1 MRFFSEERAKYALA
15 VLIFGGIGIL
25 LLFLVF
31 RYLFPAAL
39 PFLIAF
45 SVAALLQKPTKA
57 VAKLTRI
64 PRRIIS
70 PALSVIFVSLL
81 LGGIGFLV
89 WKCTNEI
96 GDFARAV
103 ITGENALL
111 ENLQNLL
118 SQAGSFIA
126 RLPFSGG
133 ENAENLRN
141 RMTEAVLDMAKNTAV
156 ELGTKLPEFAG
167 KLASAVP
174 QALIFCVVTILS
186 AVYFCAD
193 YDKITAFLQAR
204 LKGKARMIAEK
215 IRLTTGNTLLKVL
228 RSYAILFLFTFA
240 ELFFGFSILGERYA
254 FLLAILT
261 ALVDSLPILGTGT
274 VLLPIALY
282 RFFMGDTRTAI
293 GFAILY
299 LAVTVIRQ
307 LLEPRILGAG
317 VGMHPLLML
326 ISMYTGLKIFGFLGM
341 ILLPIL
347 TMIIKNIVTAFRKS
361 EKEEAH
367 GSS

>member
-1 MRFFSEERAKYALA
+1 MRFFTEERAKYALTIF
-15 VLIFGGIGIL
+15 IFGGIGIFL
-25 LLFLVF
+25 LYLAF
-31 RYLFPAAL
+31 RYFFPVAL

-57 VAKLTRI
+57 VSKLTRI

-70 PALSVIFVSLL
+70 PLLSVIFVSAL

-89 WKCTNEI
+89 WKCISEI
-96 GDFARAV
+96 GEFARAV

-111 ENLQNLL
+111 ENLQNFL
-118 SQAGSFIA
+118 SEIGALIA

-141 RMTEAVLDMAKNTAV
+141 RVTETVLDMAKNTAI
-156 ELGTKLPEFAG
+156 ELGTKLPELAG
-167 KLASAVP
+167 RLASAVP

-193 YDKITAFLQAR
+193 YDKITSFIQNR
-204 LKGKARMIAEK
+204 LRGKARVVAEK
-215 IRLTTGNTLLKVL
+215 IRLTTGTTLLKVL
-228 RSYAILFLFTFA
+228 RSYAILFLLTFA
-240 ELFFGFSILGERYA
+240 ELFLGFSILGERYA
-254 FLLAILT
+254 FLLAFLT

-274 VLLPIALY
+274 ILLPIALY

-307 LLEPRILGAG
+307 ILEPKILGAG
-317 VGMHPLLML
+317 VGMHPMLML
-326 ISMYTGLKIFGFLGM
+326 VSMYTGLKLFGVLGM
-341 ILLPIL
+341 LLLPIL
-347 TMIIKNIVTAFRKS
+347 AMVLKNTITAFRKS
-361 EKEEAH
+361 VKEAPRA
-367 GSS
+367 SS